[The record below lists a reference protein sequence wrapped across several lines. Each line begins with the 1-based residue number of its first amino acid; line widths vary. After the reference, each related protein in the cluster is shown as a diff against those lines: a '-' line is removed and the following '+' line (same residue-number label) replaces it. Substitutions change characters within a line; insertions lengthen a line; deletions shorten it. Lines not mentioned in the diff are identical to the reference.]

1 MNFEYFY
8 TEESQQFA
16 FYRIPKLLYTDE
28 RFKNISSEAK
38 TLYGLLLDR
47 VSLSVKNDWVDD
59 QGRVFVYCTI
69 EAIETA
75 LGCAD
80 QKAGKLLSEL
90 EEIGLIERR
99 RQGLGKPNRI
109 YVKNFITSRFKSSEN
124 HDSGAVKITIQ
135 DQLKSLS
142 NNTNKNNTDINN
154 TDSFLSDEEDERD
167 SYKQYFYD
175 QLNVER
181 LISTNPYDRE
191 TIIEIIEIILD
202 TVCCKKKVIRI
213 SGDDKPAAI
222 VKSAFMKLETEHVE
236 FVLKG
241 LKENST
247 KIRNIKQYILASL
260 YNAPM
265 TISSYYQALYNND
278 RANGLI

>member
-154 TDSFLSDEEDERD
+154 TDSFLSDEADERD

-181 LISTNPYDRE
+181 LISTNPFDRE